1 MTDAKFCS
9 DCGKEID
16 AGMQFCPYCG
26 KVVTGSD
33 ADARQKEMASEF
45 QTVMKE
51 SRRSSLSFAL
61 GIYAMPIIVIAI
73 LAIIDAG
80 NTASTI
86 WGNADFQNWNDAH
99 NQIFSPDDL
108 KSYVTYLAVIALA
121 SGILAFISFFL
132 VYKGQKRMIAFVCC
146 LIAAFLC
153 FWSIFGLFIGIL
165 VAWMI
170 LGAKDIFDDEAESIK
185 L

>member
-1 MTDAKFCS
+1 MTDTKFCS
-9 DCGKEID
+9 GCGKETD

-26 KVVTGSD
+26 KVVAGTD

-51 SRRSSLSFAL
+51 SRKAWLSFAL
-61 GIYAMPIIVIAI
+61 GIYAMPIIIIAI
-73 LAIIDAG
+73 IALIDAG

-86 WGNADFQNWNDAH
+86 WNNADFQNWNAAH
-99 NQIFSPDDL
+99 NQSITLDEL
-108 KSYVTYLAVIALA
+108 KNYVTYLGVIALS
-121 SGILAFISFFL
+121 SGILALISFFL
-132 VYKGQKRMIAFVCC
+132 IYKGQKRMIAFVCC

-153 FWSIFGLFIGIL
+153 FWSIFGLFIGVL

-170 LGAKDIFDDEAESIK
+170 LGAKDLFDDETESIK